1 MRTVTFSQPD
11 VIRTMETN
19 FVSTWFN
26 QAPEQYP
33 ILSHTAAIAAGVREK
48 VACDCLSAQGVRKE
62 AARGAALPKATLPPG
77 AGGTNVKIFFCAPD
91 GRILNY
97 LQGHWTPRE
106 FTDHAA
112 FSLELLR
119 VYERGGNENDLRQDI
134 TDMHRQCEQ
143 GHVREAQRLQQ
154 ELRGGGLTP
163 GQVARAQEEINAQN
177 IRAQCHRIAVQRL
190 FRDPKP
196 YMNSEQRVIH

>member
-1 MRTVTFSQPD
+1 MRTVTFSQTD
-11 VIRTMETN
+11 VIRAIETN
-19 FVSTWFN
+19 FVPTWFN
-26 QAPEQYP
+26 QAPGQYP
-33 ILSHTAAIAAGVREK
+33 VLTHGAAIAAGVREK

-77 AGGTNVKIFFCAPD
+77 AGGTNVKIFFCTPD

-97 LQGHWTPRE
+97 LQGHWTPKE

-112 FSLELLR
+112 FSLELMKI
-119 VYERGGNENDLRQDI
+119 YERGGSDSNLRDDI

-143 GHVREAQRLQQ
+143 VHVREVERLQNL
-154 ELRGGGLTP
+154 LRIARLTP
-163 GQVARAQEEINAQN
+163 ERVAQTQQEINAQN

-190 FRDPKP
+190 LQDPKP
-196 YMNSEQRVIH
+196 YMNNEQRVLR